1 MPVLRTTPQ
10 RWPQAVLPAR
20 HAWPLFDTA
29 ASRRLEARAQA
40 ALPPGTLMRRA
51 GLALARWTVA
61 RYPHART
68 LWIAAGPGGNGGDGL
83 HLAAE
88 VAAAGRRVTVS
99 LLADPAH
106 LGADAAEGLAR
117 ARSAGVI
124 LQPSLDAPAWALGV
138 DALLGLGA
146 SRPATGAI
154 AEAVRRLNAASAPTL
169 AVDLPTGLA
178 ADTGALLGDQAVRAN
193 SSLALLTLKPGLFTA
208 SGRVCCGDI
217 AFDPLAVEAGADDL
231 PVAWLCASDDGPV
244 HDRAAAHDAHKGR
257 YGDVLI
263 IGGGAGML
271 GAARLAAH
279 AALGAGAGRTWISLL
294 DPDAEPGDTTRP
306 EWLWAAQ
313 AWADPSALAAR
324 TVVCGCG
331 GGTAV
336 RAALPSVLAHSARL
350 VLDADALNAVASD
363 AALRAAVCERAAAG
377 RSTILTPHP
386 LEAARLL
393 GTTVA
398 AVQAD
403 RLRAARALADGL
415 GAVVVL
421 KGSGTV
427 IAGPG
432 RQPALNTTGNA
443 SLATGGTGDVLAGWI
458 GGDWASLGSGGP
470 ETAEQVARAG
480 VELHGA
486 AADAAP
492 HQAVRALELVQAMR
506 TLRAARSAARAR
518 ATRSLLADG

>member
-1 MPVLRTTPQ
+1 MSALRTTPH

-20 HAWPLFDTA
+20 HDWPLFDTA

-40 ALPPGTLMRRA
+40 TLPPCTLMRRA
-51 GLALARWTVA
+51 GLALARWTIA
-61 RYPHART
+61 RYPHARA

-88 VAAAGRRVTVS
+88 LAATGRRVTVS
-99 LLADPAH
+99 LLADPAR

-117 ARSAGVI
+117 ARGAGVT
-124 LQPSLDAPAWALGV
+124 LQESLDVPAWDLGV

-146 SRPATGAI
+146 SRPAAGAI

-178 ADTGALLGDQAVRAN
+178 SDTGALLGDEAVRAD
-193 SSLALLTLKPGLFTA
+193 STLALLSLKPGLFTA
-208 SGRVCCGDI
+208 SGRACCGDI
-217 AFDPLAVEAGADDL
+217 AFDPLGVEPGADDR
-231 PVAWLCASDDGPV
+231 PVARLYAPDDGPA
-244 HDRAAAHDAHKGR
+244 HDRATAHDAHKGR

-279 AALGAGAGRTWISLL
+279 AALGAGAGRTWVSLL
-294 DPDAEPGDTTRP
+294 DTAAEPGDTTRP
-306 EWLWAAQ
+306 EWLWQTQ
-313 AWADPSALAAR
+313 AWADAPALAGR

-331 GGTAV
+331 SGTAV
-336 RAALPSVLAHSARL
+336 RAALPAVLAHSARL
-350 VLDADALNAVASD
+350 VLDADALNAVAAD
-363 AALRAAVCERAAAG
+363 TGLRTALCARAAAG
-377 RSTILTPHP
+377 RPTILTPHP

-393 GTTVA
+393 GTTAA

-427 IAGPG
+427 VAGPG
-432 RQPALNTTGNA
+432 RPTALNATGNA

-458 GGDWASLGSGGP
+458 GGDWAAWGGDGL

-506 TLRAARSAARAR
+506 DLRAARSAARAR
-518 ATRSLLADG
+518 AARSLLAGG